1 MTGEPNVVRT
11 PAVLL
16 RSLMAVGTPSSG
28 GRWPPPRRSSSARAA
43 AASAR
48 SGVTVMNA
56 PSVASSAAMRASAC
70 STRSVGLTSPAHTA
84 AACSS
89 ADRSCSRVTDADARP
104 AGRCVRQCGVDLTR
118 DAAAVLDASD
128 PLAGFRSRFAGTEDD
143 GGDGLLYLDG
153 NSLGRLPR
161 DTPAALTRVV
171 EEQWGRGLISSWAS
185 WIGEAT
191 RIGDVLA
198 DGVLGARA
206 GEVLVGDSTSVN
218 LYKLLVAAVGARP
231 GRDVL
236 VCTADDFPTDR
247 YIVAGAAEA
256 SGMTVREVPAD
267 IDEGLDPAVLAAA
280 LDERVAVVVLSHVA
294 YRSGAL
300 ADLAAVTRQARDAGA
315 LVLWDL
321 SHSVGAVPVELA
333 AAGADL
339 AIGCTYKYLN
349 GGPGAPAFLYVRRE
363 LQEELRSPIRGWFGH
378 RDQFAMG
385 PTYEPAGGIERFG
398 VGTPP
403 VLATAAVEV
412 GARLVAE
419 AGVPRLAGEGRALT
433 GLAGGPGGARLGPP
447 DLVPPPPP
455 DPARRGSHVT
465 FHHPAAWQ
473 LTQALIDS
481 GVVPDFRTP
490 DRVRLGPAPL
500 YTRFV
505 DVWDGMDRFRA
516 LLEDASFERY
526 PAERARVT

>member
-1 MTGEPNVVRT
+1 M
-11 PAVLL
+11 
-16 RSLMAVGTPSSG
+16 
-28 GRWPPPRRSSSARAA
+28 
-43 AASAR
+43 
-48 SGVTVMNA
+48 
-56 PSVASSAAMRASAC
+56 
-70 STRSVGLTSPAHTA
+70 
-84 AACSS
+84 
-89 ADRSCSRVTDADARP
+89 
-104 AGRCVRQCGVDLTR
+104 DLTR
-118 DAAAVLDASD
+118 DAAAALDASD
-128 PLAGFRSRFAGTEDD
+128 PLAGFRSRFTGTEDD

-161 DTPAALTRVV
+161 DTPAALSRVV
-171 EEQWGRGLISSWAS
+171 EEQWGRGLIGSWAS

-198 DGVLGARA
+198 DGVLGARP

-218 LYKLLVAAVGARP
+218 LYKLLVAAIGARP
-231 GRDVL
+231 GRDVV

-247 YIVAGAAEA
+247 YIVAGVAEA
-256 SGMTVREVPAD
+256 QGMTVRELPAD
-267 IDEGLDPAVLAAA
+267 IDEGLDPATVAAA

-294 YRSGAL
+294 YRSGAK
-300 ADLAAVTRQARDAGA
+300 ADLAAITRQARDVGA

-321 SHSVGAVPVELA
+321 SHSVGSVPVELA

-339 AIGCTYKYLN
+339 AVGCTYKYLN
-349 GGPGAPAFLYVRRE
+349 GGPGSPAFLYVRRE
-363 LQEELRSPIRGWFGH
+363 LQDELRSPIRGWFGH

-385 PTYEPAGGIERFG
+385 PAYEPAAGIERFG

-403 VLATAAVEV
+403 VLASAAVEV

-419 AGVPRLAGEGRALT
+419 AGIGRLAEKGSALT
-433 GLAGGPGGARLGPP
+433 DLAIALGDEWLAPHGVVLASP
-447 DLVPPPPP
+447 REA
-455 DPARRGSHVT
+455 ARRGSHVT
-465 FHHPAAWQ
+465 FSHPAAWQ